1 MLKIEKMKLTEIKN
15 HLSKLENIAFKL
27 PNGDLVQPHFHVTE
41 VGKITKDFIDCGG
54 KVRSETVINFQL
66 WEENDYDHRLHP
78 EKLAQIIE
86 MSEKKFKLEDLEIEV
101 EYQGKETIGKYNL
114 DFDGTNFLLTS
125 KITACLAEDACGI
138 PTKKPII
145 KISDMGVTD
154 SCSPGSG
161 CC

>member
-1 MLKIEKMKLTEIKN
+1 MKLSEIKK
-15 HLSKLENIAFKL
+15 HLQNLETIGFQL
-27 PNGDLVQPHFHVTE
+27 PNGELVPAHFHVTE

-66 WEENDYDHRLHP
+66 WEENDYNHRLHP
-78 EKLAQIIE
+78 EKLVKIIE
-86 MSEKKFKLEDLEIEV
+86 LSERIFDFDDLEIEV

-125 KITACLAEDACGI
+125 KVTACLALDACGI
-138 PTKKPII
+138 PKPVI
-145 KISDMGVTD
+145 KVAQAVS
-154 SCSPGSG
+154 SCCDPKSG

>member
-1 MLKIEKMKLTEIKN
+1 MKLSEIKN
-15 HLSKLENIAFKL
+15 HLSTLKNIGFKL
-27 PNGDLVQPHFHVTE
+27 PNGTLVQPHFHVTE

-86 MSEKKFKLEDLEIEV
+86 ISEKMFKLEDLEIEV
-101 EYQGKETIGKYNL
+101 EYQGEETIGKYNL

-125 KITACLAEDACGI
+125 KLTACLAEDACGI
-138 PTKKPII
+138 PATKPTI
-145 KISDMGVTD
+145 KISDMGTTNA
-154 SCSPGSG
+154 CEPGSG

>member
-1 MLKIEKMKLTEIKN
+1 MKLSEIKN
-15 HLSKLENIAFKL
+15 HLSTLKNIGFML
-27 PNGDLVQPHFHVTE
+27 PNGNLVQPHFHVTE

-86 MSEKKFKLEDLEIEV
+86 ISEKMFKLEDLDIEV

-125 KITACLAEDACGI
+125 KLTACLAEDACGI
-138 PTKKPII
+138 PAKKPTI
-145 KISDMGVTD
+145 KISDMGTTNA
-154 SCSPGSG
+154 CEPGSG